1 MDKFIL
7 PNHSIRVAPLLA
19 DLRNCIKK
27 LVKLVN
33 EENKAKVLL
42 IDDKRPNYGVWLIVL
57 SFMTRKLDTLYLG
70 SDDYDYDI
78 KDFEI
83 SFLVRK
89 ENRDASY

>member
-7 PNHSIRVAPLLA
+7 PNNNIRVVQLLA

-33 EENKAKVLL
+33 EENKTKVLL
-42 IDDKRPNYGVWLIVL
+42 IDNKRPNYGVWLIVL

-70 SDDYDYDI
+70 STDYDFGI
-78 KDFEI
+78 EDFKI

-89 ENRDASY
+89 ENKDAS